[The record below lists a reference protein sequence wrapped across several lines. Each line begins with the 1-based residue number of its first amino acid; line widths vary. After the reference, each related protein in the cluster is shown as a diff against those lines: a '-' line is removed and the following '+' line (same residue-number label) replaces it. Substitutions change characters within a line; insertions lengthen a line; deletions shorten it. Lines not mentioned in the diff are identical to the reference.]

1 MLLALVWFQLV
12 LASASYF
19 NYYGNNYNTY
29 FPGQMVVNTIPY
41 YAKRFPPKEKLVEVV
56 DHLPGLYPSTMR
68 QPMKIVRFNESKT
81 FERYLKTYFE
91 PQAGIQADILR
102 YKFSS
107 LESNMESV
115 ENKSHTLIKKLK
127 QLDKMGGCQLE
138 EFWFLQYQK
147 RSMKKLMKALNSS
160 KLQPYSK
167 MLVPGVKLPWNSSDW
182 IKSFDEIFE
191 ELKEGEPLVEP
202 ELFMKQKAW
211 WIQSRKKIC
220 LFKIE
225 QLRNYIKSV
234 DNFFYQNRD
243 VLSVHRWIR
252 DRESLYSRKLSD
264 LFWWLCRR
272 DQYFR
277 EEYAR
282 LDYEKVWT
290 PWLTTTLPPHLT
302 TFDFF
307 RYNGDFHYLLRRR
320 NKFYAK
326 FFKRKKIFHF
336 IKRLQPMSTVST
348 THHIFGFL
356 FDQYKYLT
364 SFPSDMINKDLVV
377 ATEKTN
383 AMKMFCFQYFGKVR
397 YVGLRTTIYRRIK
410 EMYPDSIRGYIM
422 YTHRGTVFGKVCGN
436 KQDVDDIKTFLK
448 RLKTPTSKVTKLEF
462 RGECPIQRFPKG
474 LKKFHFYKGLFEDG
488 VNNIPYLRQQYSR
501 LKSHDKVI
509 ASEDEYGSE
518 NIEYSE
524 PVTDHIDH
532 QVNRLF
538 RKYGDGI
545 DGNCDKRML
554 RKYNLKIDG
563 IY

>member
-1 MLLALVWFQLV
+1 
-12 LASASYF
+12 
-19 NYYGNNYNTY
+19 
-29 FPGQMVVNTIPY
+29 
-41 YAKRFPPKEKLVEVV
+41 
-56 DHLPGLYPSTMR
+56 
-68 QPMKIVRFNESKT
+68 
-81 FERYLKTYFE
+81 
-91 PQAGIQADILR
+91 
-102 YKFSS
+102 
-107 LESNMESV
+107 
-115 ENKSHTLIKKLK
+115 
-127 QLDKMGGCQLE
+127 
-138 EFWFLQYQK
+138 
-147 RSMKKLMKALNSS
+147 
-160 KLQPYSK
+160 
-167 MLVPGVKLPWNSSDW
+167 
-182 IKSFDEIFE
+182 
-191 ELKEGEPLVEP
+191 
-202 ELFMKQKAW
+202 
-211 WIQSRKKIC
+211 
-220 LFKIE
+220 
-225 QLRNYIKSV
+225 
-234 DNFFYQNRD
+234 
-243 VLSVHRWIR
+243 
-252 DRESLYSRKLSD
+252 
-264 LFWWLCRR
+264 
-272 DQYFR
+272 
-277 EEYAR
+277 
-282 LDYEKVWT
+282 
-290 PWLTTTLPPHLT
+290 
-302 TFDFF
+302 
-307 RYNGDFHYLLRRR
+307 
-320 NKFYAK
+320 
-326 FFKRKKIFHF
+326 
-336 IKRLQPMSTVST
+336 MSTVST

-364 SFPSDMINKDLVV
+364 SFPLDMINKDLVV